1 MTTTTHKTLRGPR
14 GGMIFCKE
22 EFAKKLDSKVFPGM
36 QGPLEHVITAKVVC
50 LYEASKPEFKEYMEQ
65 TLKNVQ
71 VMVNGFKEAEF
82 EKATSWMVDVLKR
95 DDEEYATSLK
105 DDVVVLT
112 SKFNVEANF
121 D

>member
-1 MTTTTHKTLRGPR
+1 M
-14 GGMIFCKE
+14 
-22 EFAKKLDSKVFPGM
+22 
-36 QGPLEHVITAKVVC
+36 ITAKVVC

-71 VMVNGFKEAEF
+71 VVVNGFKEAEF

>member
-1 MTTTTHKTLRGPR
+1 M
-14 GGMIFCKE
+14 
-22 EFAKKLDSKVFPGM
+22 
-36 QGPLEHVITAKVVC
+36 ITAKVVC

-71 VMVNGFKEAEF
+71 VMVNGFKETEF
-82 EKATSWMVDVLKR
+82 EKATYWMVDVLKR